1 MSRMTMISNEGNK
14 WMCCMK
20 DSMMMSM
27 MSMEYMAR

>member
-20 DSMMMSM
+20 DSMMSM